1 GKEFWNGSKRAI
13 VVEDPFHKKPA
24 LYLGR
29 RAHPTAPNGPPSA
42 GSPGLELRRG
52 SSWHMV
58 KMLVRLYGA
67 SGLIDALH
75 LFHLMRQ
82 PLPILGDGD
91 ELISELS

>member
-1 GKEFWNGSKRAI
+1 
-13 VVEDPFHKKPA
+13 
-24 LYLGR
+24 
-29 RAHPTAPNGPPSA
+29 
-42 GSPGLELRRG
+42 
-52 SSWHMV
+52 MV